1 MSFGYLI
8 DVQLYELPELHPVT
22 PIVKLSVVEDATV
35 VLVKIGVEP
44 SKLVAMAEFVEV
56 VVAVN
61 DKDLGEIYTSSTKS
75 RDVKLLDGS

>member
-44 SKLVAMAEFVEV
+44 SKLVAMAELVEV